1 MDAKID
7 AILHYIGDWID
18 DNYGERVEDCAEDL
32 TEMIKKIGEVRTMDG
47 KAVKEIQA
55 KMKTW
60 TDAGI
65 ELAYNSGYEQ
75 GCKDRDEIYAEDKE
89 DYNRGLNDA
98 WECAKKLC
106 QSEKYGGLEE
116 HCAEIFNRQDTF
128 DVFDYSASE
137 AITKITE
144 YEEGG
149 SDASRNNQ

>member
-18 DNYGERVEDCAEDL
+18 DNYGSRVEDCIDDL
-32 TEMIKKIGEVRTMDG
+32 ISMVKKIGEVRTMEG

-75 GCKDRDEIYAEDKE
+75 GCIDRDEIYAEDKE

-98 WECAKKLC
+98 WECARKIYKMTA
-106 QSEKYGGLEE
+106 SEIIAVFGG
-116 HCAEIFNRQDTF
+116 CSNW
-128 DVFDYSASE
+128 VDYSADE
-137 AITKITE
+137 AIKMIEE
-144 YEEGG
+144 YEEGD
-149 SDASRNNQ
+149 SDETN

>member
-18 DNYGERVEDCAEDL
+18 DNYGSRVEDCAEDL
-32 TEMIKKIGEVRTMDG
+32 TEMIKKIGEVRTMEG

-75 GCKDRDEIYAEDKE
+75 GCIDRDEIYAEDKE
-89 DYNRGLNDA
+89 DYNKGLNDA
-98 WECAKKLC
+98 WECVRKINSMPMDEC
-106 QSEKYGGLEE
+106 EK
-116 HCAEIFNRQDTF
+116 IFGEYRCLATILQNFT
-128 DVFDYSASE
+128 ASE
-137 AITKITE
+137 AIAKIEE

-149 SDASRNNQ
+149 SDDVQ

>member
-7 AILHYIGDWID
+7 AILHYLGDWID
-18 DNYGERVEDCAEDL
+18 DNYGSRVEDCIDDL
-32 TEMIKKIGEVRTMDG
+32 ISMVKKIGEVRTMEG

-75 GCKDRDEIYAEDKE
+75 GCKDRDEIYIEDRE

-98 WECAKKLC
+98 WECARKIYKMTA
-106 QSEKYGGLEE
+106 SEIIAVFGG
-116 HCAEIFNRQDTF
+116 CSNW
-128 DVFDYSASE
+128 VDYSADE
-137 AITKITE
+137 AIEMIEE

-149 SDASRNNQ
+149 SDDL